1 LPTAFFFD
9 HSLPVN
15 DDFKILLEFFDG
27 DVQEV
32 AGRAAATIPTEL
44 REKIAKFAMGKC
56 TEDERVEMKRLLQEQ
71 PHLIPALVTETKAL
85 RQAPE

>member
-1 LPTAFFFD
+1 M
-9 HSLPVN
+9 N

-44 REKIAKFAMGKC
+44 REKIAKFASGTC
-56 TEDERVEMKRLLQEQ
+56 TEDERVEMKKLLQKQ
-71 PHLIPALVTETKAL
+71 PQLIPTLITETKAL
-85 RQAPE
+85 RQPAE